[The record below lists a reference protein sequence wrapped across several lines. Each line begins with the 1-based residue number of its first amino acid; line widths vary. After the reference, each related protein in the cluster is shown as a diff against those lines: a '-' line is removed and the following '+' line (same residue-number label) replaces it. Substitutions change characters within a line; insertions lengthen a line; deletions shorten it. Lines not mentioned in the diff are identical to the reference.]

1 MSNNNESA
9 ISAIRGL
16 AATIKPYRAM
26 EAENIFRFVELAIS
40 SIDYLGKLPR
50 GIQVLQDIAHWLA
63 GPGRET
69 DEPAI
74 DYLDR
79 LATLAMD
86 AHSTMANAIRDVLGD
101 AHWHRTLFLENITGL
116 QMIESMSVLA
126 GHLGKTTLADEIRGI
141 ATAAIPK
148 ASADNVVVTLH
159 RPHDWQAIDLVT
171 HLAEKVGG
179 ENGAKISG
187 IAEHWQ
193 RLEAEE
199 SSSPAPTHERVT
211 VDNRLWHRDDAS
223 SESEP
228 KLSKTQQLAADIAK
242 LTPAQ
247 VIRYVLVRDWQLYE
261 VFEDKALMFSSPD
274 RGGDDIMVVLRP
286 ELADYVR
293 RTYELVEA
301 LAAVE
306 DRWPHEVVADM
317 LSGKQPAD

>member
-1 MSNNNESA
+1 MSNNNDAA

-86 AHSTMANAIRDVLGD
+86 AHPTMANAIRDVLGD

-187 IAEHWQ
+187 IAEHW
-193 RLEAEE
+193 RRVDAEE
-199 SSSPAPTHERVT
+199 GLGSTPAGRVT
-211 VDNRLWHRDDAS
+211 VDNRIWTSDDAS

-228 KLSKTQQLAADIAK
+228 K

-247 VIRYVLVRDWQLYE
+247 VIRYVLERDWQLYE

-306 DRWPHEVVADM
+306 HRWPHEVVADM
-317 LSGKQPAD
+317 LSGASPTD